1 MRLVLVCNRL
11 PVTAVATENGYN
23 FQPSTGGVATG
34 LRSYL
39 ENISDTRVASEYV
52 WIGWPGATIPEQDQE
67 SLREQ
72 LFSSSNAY
80 PVYLSEIEMENFYHG
95 FCNKTIWALFHYFPA
110 YIIYE
115 EHYWQQYKEMNERYC
130 QAVLE
135 IARPDDLIWI
145 HDYHLM
151 LLPFMIRQKLPES
164 RIGFFLHTPFP
175 SFEVF
180 RLLPSRWRN
189 QILKGLLGA
198 DLVGFHT
205 HEYVQ
210 YFFRCVLR
218 LLGSEQIM
226 GQIFYG
232 DHIVKADTFPMGID
246 FQKFYHTAGE
256 PSVLHQ
262 SEEIKKSL
270 PQSRVILSIDRLDY
284 SKGITHRLA
293 GYELFLERNP
303 GWRGKVVLLLI
314 VVPSR
319 VALHHYQMM
328 KKDID
333 ELVGRINGRFADISW
348 TPILYQYK
356 SLPFEEM
363 VALYGLSDVM
373 LVTPLRD
380 GMNLIA
386 KEYLA
391 SRIDQTGVLILSE
404 MAGAARELGE
414 AILINPNTPQEIS
427 DALEAALM
435 MPTEEQKI
443 RNTLM
448 QKRLKRYDV
457 NNWANDFLQTVIQV
471 KEYQRKFNAKLLP
484 SEARKDL
491 VEKFQQSKQRILLLD
506 YDGTIVPFAREPR
519 LARPDPE
526 LKRLIQNLSE
536 HADVVLIT
544 GRDKKTVDRWFPFRE
559 ANLVAEHGVWLR
571 IRDEDWKMLK
581 PLNVMWKENLLPI
594 MELFADRLPGSFVEQ
609 KEYSLAFH
617 YRQTDPELASIRVK
631 ELTDTL
637 VHLTGNM
644 DVVVLQGSKVLEL
657 RNGGVDK
664 GAAGLHFLSNAQ
676 YDFILAVGDDWTD
689 EDLFRVLPEGAFSLK
704 VGTTASHATYNVRHH
719 LDVRRL
725 LKELLDSVEAHTKEA
740 PAQASGLLKAAVV
753 EKVDSD

>member
-1 MRLVLVCNRL
+1 MLITHYLELKKMRLLLVCNRL
-11 PVTAVATENGYN
+11 PVTVVPSEDGYV

-39 ENISDTRVASEYV
+39 ENISNSIVASQYV
-52 WIGWPGATIPEQDQE
+52 WIGWPGATIPEQDQD
-67 SLREQ
+67 SLREK
-72 LFSSSNAY
+72 FSANFNAY
-80 PVYLSEIEMENFYHG
+80 PVYLSEMEMENFYHG

-110 YIIYE
+110 YTIYE

-135 IARPDDLIWI
+135 IARPDDLIWV

-151 LLPFMIRQKLPES
+151 LVPNMIRQKLPES
-164 RIGFFLHTPFP
+164 RIGFFLHIPFP

-205 HEYVQ
+205 HDYVQ

-218 LLGSEQIM
+218 LLGREHCM
-226 GQIFYG
+226 GQIFDE
-232 DHIVKADTFPMGID
+232 DHIVKAETFPMGID
-246 FQKFYHTAGE
+246 FQKFFQTASE
-256 PSVLHQ
+256 ASVLRE
-262 SEEIKKSL
+262 SEEIRKSL
-270 PQSRVILSIDRLDY
+270 QESRVILSIDRLDY

-303 GWRGKVVLLLI
+303 EWRGKVVLLLI

-319 VALHHYQMM
+319 VALQHYQMM
-328 KKDID
+328 KKEID
-333 ELVGRINGRFADISW
+333 EQVGRINGRFADISW
-348 TPILYQYK
+348 TPILYQYR

-363 VALYGLSDVM
+363 IALYGLSDVM

-386 KEYLA
+386 KEYIS

-404 MAGAARELGE
+404 MAGAAREMGE

-427 DALEAALM
+427 DALETALM
-435 MPTEEQKI
+435 MPAEEQKI

-457 NNWANDFLQTVIQV
+457 NHWANDFLQTVVQV

-484 SEARKDL
+484 AQARKDL
-491 VEKFQQSKQRILLLD
+491 IDRFAQSKRRIVLLD

-519 LARPDPE
+519 LAQPDAA
-526 LKRLIQNLSE
+526 LQHLIKDLSE
-536 HADVVLIT
+536 LADVVLIT
-544 GRDKKTVDRWFPFRE
+544 GRDKKTIDRWFPFRD

-571 IRDEDWKMLK
+571 IRNEDWKMLK

-617 YRQTDPELASIRVK
+617 YRQTDPDLASIRVK

-637 VHLTGNM
+637 VHLTANM
-644 DVVVLQGSKVLEL
+644 DVVVLHGSKVLEL

-664 GAAGLHFLSNAQ
+664 GAAGLHFISNTP

-689 EDLFRVLPEGAFSLK
+689 EDLFRVLPEGAYSLK
-704 VGTTASHATYNVRHH
+704 VGTTASHATYNVRDYQ
-719 LDVRRL
+719 DVRRL
-725 LKELLDSVEAHTKEA
+725 LKELMSSFATHT
-740 PAQASGLLKAAVV
+740 QS
-753 EKVDSD
+753 

>member
-1 MRLVLVCNRL
+1 MRLILVCNRL
-11 PVTAVATENGYN
+11 PVTAVPSEDGYT

-39 ENISDTRVASEYV
+39 QNISASPVASEYV
-52 WIGWPGATIPEQDQE
+52 WIGWPGSTIPEQDHD

-72 LFSSSNAY
+72 LLSTQNAY
-80 PVYLSEIEMENFYHG
+80 PVYLSEMEMENFYHG

-110 YIIYE
+110 YTIYE
-115 EHYWQQYKEMNERYC
+115 EHYWQQYKEMNEKYC

-135 IARPDDLIWI
+135 IARPDDLIWV

-151 LLPFMIRQKLPES
+151 LLPHMIRQKLPDS

-189 QILKGLLGA
+189 EILNGLLGA

-218 LLGSEQIM
+218 LQGKDHSM
-226 GQIFYG
+226 GQIFDG
-232 DHIVKADTFPMGID
+232 DHVVKADTFPMGID
-246 FQKFYHTAGE
+246 FQKFHQTAGE
-256 PSVLHQ
+256 ASVLRE
-262 SEEIKKSL
+262 SDEIKKNL
-270 PQSRVILSIDRLDY
+270 QQSQVILSIDRLDY

-303 GWRGKVVLLLI
+303 GWRGKVVLLLV

-348 TPILYQYK
+348 TPIIYQYK
-356 SLPFEEM
+356 TLPFEEM
-363 VALYGLSDVM
+363 VALYGMSDVM

-386 KEYLA
+386 KEYIS

-404 MAGAARELGE
+404 MAGAAREMGE

-427 DALEAALM
+427 EALETALM
-435 MPTEEQKI
+435 MPVEEQKI

-457 NNWANDFLQTVIQV
+457 HNWANDFLQTVVQI
-471 KEYQRKFNAKLLP
+471 KEYQRKFNARLLP
-484 SEARKDL
+484 AEARRDL
-491 VEKFQQSKQRILLLD
+491 VAKFAQSKRRIVLLD

-519 LARPDPE
+519 LARPDTE
-526 LKRLIQNLSE
+526 VQHLIKNLSE
-536 HADVVLIT
+536 ISDVVLIT
-544 GRDKKTVDRWFPFRE
+544 GRDKKTVDQWFPFR
-559 ANLVAEHGVWLR
+559 ASNLVAELGVWLR

-581 PLNVMWKENLLPI
+581 PLNVMWKDNLLPI

-617 YRQTDPELASIRVK
+617 YRQTDPDLASIRVK

-637 VHLTGNM
+637 VHLTANTDM
-644 DVVVLQGSKVLEL
+644 VVLQGSKVLEL

-664 GAAGLHFLSNAQ
+664 GAAGVHFISNTA

-689 EDLFRVLPEGAFSLK
+689 EDLFRVLPEGAYSLK
-704 VGTTASHATYNVRHH
+704 VGITASHATYNVRDY
-719 LDVRRL
+719 LDVRKL
-725 LKELLDSVEAHTKEA
+725 LKELLS
-740 PAQASGLLKAAVV
+740 S
-753 EKVDSD
+753 

>member
-11 PVTAVATENGYN
+11 PVTAIPTENGYT
-23 FQPSTGGVATG
+23 FQPSAGGVATG

-39 ENISDTRVASEYV
+39 ESISSSPVASEYV
-52 WIGWPGATIPEQDQE
+52 WIGWPGSTIPEQDQD

-72 LFSSSNAY
+72 FASNSNAY
-80 PVYLSEIEMENFYHG
+80 PIYLSETEMENFYHG

-110 YIIYE
+110 YTIYE
-115 EHYWQQYKEMNERYC
+115 EDYWQQYKEMNERYC

-135 IARPDDLIWI
+135 IALPDDLIWV

-151 LLPFMIRQKLPES
+151 LLPYMIRQKLPES

-175 SFEVF
+175 SYEVF

-189 QILKGLLGA
+189 EILKGLLGA

-205 HEYVQ
+205 HDYVQ
-210 YFFRCVLR
+210 YFLRCVLR
-218 LLGSEQIM
+218 LLGLEHSM
-226 GQIFYG
+226 GQIFDG

-246 FQKFYHTAGE
+246 FQKFHQTAGE
-256 PSVLHQ
+256 EAVLH
-262 SEEIKKSL
+262 EADEIKKSL

-293 GYELFLERNP
+293 GYELFLEKNP
-303 GWRGKVVLLLI
+303 EWRGKVVLLLI

-319 VALHHYQMM
+319 VALHYYQMM

-333 ELVGRINGRFADISW
+333 ELVGRINGRFADMSW
-348 TPILYQYK
+348 TPILYQYR

-363 VALYGLSDVM
+363 VALYSLSDVM

-386 KEYLA
+386 KEYIA

-427 DALEAALM
+427 DALETALM
-435 MPTEEQKI
+435 MPPKEQKI

-448 QKRLKRYDV
+448 QKRLKRYGV
-457 NNWANDFLQTVIQV
+457 GNWANDFLQTVVQV

-484 SEARKDL
+484 SAARKDL
-491 VEKFQQSKQRILLLD
+491 VTRFSQSERRIILLD

-519 LARPDPE
+519 LARPDAE
-526 LKRLIQNLSE
+526 LTRLVQNLCE
-536 HADVVLIT
+536 VAEIVLIT

-581 PLNVMWKENLLPI
+581 PLNVMWKESLLPI
-594 MELFADRLPGSFVEQ
+594 MELFADRLPGSFVEE

-631 ELTDTL
+631 EMTDTL
-637 VHLTGNM
+637 VHYTANM
-644 DVVVLQGSKVLEL
+644 DLVVLQGSKVLEL

-664 GAAGLHFLSNAQ
+664 GAAGLHFISNTP
-676 YDFILAVGDDWTD
+676 YDFILAIGDDWTD
-689 EDLFRVLPEGAFSLK
+689 EDLFRVLPEGAYSLK
-704 VGTTASHATYNVRHH
+704 VGSTASHAAYNIRDHSHVRK
-719 LDVRRL
+719 L
-725 LKELLDSVEAHTKEA
+725 LKELLASVTHLTAT
-740 PAQASGLLKAAVV
+740 P
-753 EKVDSD
+753 